1 MHHAHDPHRPDHDD
15 HGPAS
20 FDERAATWDDDAK
33 VARAGRVTDAVLSAT
48 GVDRLGPRVAFGA
61 GTALVTEALG
71 DRVGPSVL
79 ADTSA
84 GIREVM
90 ATKVAEGR
98 LPRSRVV
105 DWDLGAESI
114 PVDIDE
120 QFDLIVTVLT
130 LHHVEDVD
138 RVLGRFADLLAPGGR
153 VAVADLDAEDG
164 SFHGDG
170 FTGHH
175 GFERDDLVRRLVAA
189 GLDEVTVSD
198 CGVLERDEGT
208 YPMFLAVARSSQ
220 ARTGGA
226 GS

>member
-33 VARAGRVTDAVLSAT
+33 VARAGRVADAVLSAT
-48 GVDRLGPRVAFGA
+48 GVDRSARVFEYGA

-84 GIREVM
+84 GMREVM

-114 PVDIDE
+114 PSIDE
-120 QFDLIVTVLT
+120 RFDLIVTVLT

-164 SFHGDG
+164 SFHGGREGVEHKG
-170 FTGHH
+170 FSA
-175 GFERDDLVRRLVAA
+175 EEMQAMLAAA
-189 GLDEVTVSD
+189 GLTDLRSTVAHTVVRPRPD
-198 CGVLERDEGT
+198 GAMGQYPVLLTVGRR
-208 YPMFLAVARSSQ
+208 PS
-220 ARTGGA
+220 
-226 GS
+226 